1 MSTPRITQRLMV
13 QRSLSSLQLGLGRL
27 ATTQE
32 KLSTGRTINRP
43 SDSPTGTNQAMR
55 LRQQLAADAQHSRNA
70 QDGLSWMGAADST
83 LTSMLDSTRR
93 ARDLILQASSTGS
106 NGPDAR
112 NAIAQELTQI
122 REALLAQANTQHMG
136 RPLFGGTT
144 GNAVAYEEATDAS
157 GVTTVSYVGDGN
169 DVNRTI
175 GDGVNVKVNTNGPA
189 AFGADGSNLFDVLDT
204 AIDKVKNDPSS
215 LGTTLGDLDDVL
227 ETMRTAL
234 ADVGTRYGRVESAM
248 TRLDGTTLDN
258 QKALSDVENVDIAKA
273 IVDLQMQEVA
283 YQSALG
289 ATARVLQPSL
299 LDFLR

>member
-1 MSTPRITQRLMV
+1 MSAPRITQRLMV

-27 ATTQE
+27 ANTQE
-32 KLSTGRTINRP
+32 KLSTGRLINRP

-55 LRQQLAADAQHSRNA
+55 LRQQLAADTQHARNA

-83 LTSMLDSTRR
+83 LQSMLDGTRR
-93 ARDLILQASSTGS
+93 ARDLVLQASSTGS
-106 NGPDAR
+106 SGPDAR
-112 NAIAQELTQI
+112 NAIAAELTQI
-122 REALLAQANTQHMG
+122 REALLDQANTQHMG

-144 GNAVAYEEATDAS
+144 GSEVAYDDS
-157 GVTTVSYVGDGN
+157 GVYQGDLN

-175 GDGVNVKVNTNGPA
+175 GDGVTVKVNTNGPD
-189 AFGADGSNLFDVLDT
+189 AFGENGDNLFDVLGT
-204 AIDKVKNDPSS
+204 AIDQVRNAPDQLDS
-215 LGTTLGDLDDVL
+215 TLDGLDDVMGS
-227 ETMRTAL
+227 MRTAL

-258 QKALSDVENVDIAKA
+258 QKALSDVENVDIAKT

-289 ATARVLQPSL
+289 ATARVIQPSL

>member
-1 MSTPRITQRLMV
+1 MSAPRITQRLMV

-27 ATTQE
+27 ANTQE
-32 KLSTGRTINRP
+32 KLSTGRLINRP

-55 LRQQLAADAQHSRNA
+55 LRQQLAADTQHARNA

-83 LTSMLDSTRR
+83 LQSMLDSTRR
-93 ARDLILQASSTGS
+93 ARDLVLQASSTGS
-106 NGPDAR
+106 SGPDAR
-112 NAIAQELTQI
+112 NAIAAELTQI
-122 REALLAQANTQHMG
+122 REALLDQANTQHMG

-144 GNAVAYEEATDAS
+144 GSEVAYDDS
-157 GVTTVSYVGDGN
+157 GVYQGDLN

-175 GDGVNVKVNTNGPA
+175 GDGVTVKVNTNGPD
-189 AFGADGSNLFDVLDT
+189 AFGENGDNLFDVLGT
-204 AIDKVKNDPSS
+204 AIDQVKNDPAS
-215 LGTTLGDLDDVL
+215 LSGTLDSLDDVMGS
-227 ETMRTAL
+227 MRTAL

-258 QKALSDVENVDIAKA
+258 QKALSDVENVDIAKT

-289 ATARVLQPSL
+289 ATARVIQPSL

>member
-1 MSTPRITQRLMV
+1 MSAPRITQRLMV

-27 ATTQE
+27 ANTQE
-32 KLSTGRTINRP
+32 KLSTGRLINRP

-55 LRQQLAADAQHSRNA
+55 LRQQLAADTQHARNA

-83 LTSMLDSTRR
+83 LQSMLDGTRR

-106 NGPDAR
+106 SGPDAR
-112 NAIAQELTQI
+112 NAIAAELTQI
-122 REALLAQANTQHMG
+122 REALLDQANTQHMG

-144 GNAVAYEEATDAS
+144 GSEVAYDDS
-157 GVTTVSYVGDGN
+157 GVYQGDLN

-175 GDGVNVKVNTNGPA
+175 GDGVTVKVNTNGPD
-189 AFGADGSNLFDVLDT
+189 AFGENGDNLFDVLGT
-204 AIDKVKNDPSS
+204 AIDQVKNDPAS
-215 LGTTLGDLDDVL
+215 LSGTLDSLDDVMGS
-227 ETMRTAL
+227 MRTAL

-258 QKALSDVENVDIAKA
+258 QKALSDVENVDIAKT

-289 ATARVLQPSL
+289 ATARVIQPSL